1 MFFNCVCLCFQFVCV
16 CLVCVQVHDGED
28 DTIWSVCSLVPVVCG
43 GYGLVPIVIKAVFF
57 FFFRNI
63 YIYFFRCNFFFV
75 CVL

>member
-57 FFFRNI
+57 S
-63 YIYFFRCNFFFV
+63 
-75 CVL
+75 